1 MTKCIIHS
9 NIKLCEGG
17 DTVVEKTIKE
27 IRETEQQADDIIAE
41 AKSRSEK
48 LLENARK
55 EAENLES
62 GMIEQAQDA
71 AKKACK
77 AAQNAG
83 KETLEEALRDVGKE
97 IAEIKVAAKSRE
109 KEAVDAIIESLV

>member
-1 MTKCIIHS
+1 M
-9 NIKLCEGG
+9 
-17 DTVVEKTIKE
+17 VEKTIKE

-41 AKSRSEK
+41 AKSRREK

-71 AKKACK
+71 AKKACR
-77 AAQNAG
+77 AAQAAG
-83 KETLEEALRDVGKE
+83 KETIEEALRDVGTE
-97 IAEIKVAAKSRE
+97 IAEIKEAAKSRE

>member
-1 MTKCIIHS
+1 M
-9 NIKLCEGG
+9 
-17 DTVVEKTIKE
+17 VEKTIKE

-71 AKKACK
+71 AKKACRV
-77 AAQNAG
+77 AQDAG

-97 IAEIKVAAKSRE
+97 IAEIKEAAKSRE